1 MISIDDYVIDV
12 LMRDLV
18 GHDRR
23 VVSFLV
29 YLWFTGEQ
37 RKGNVVEASYRQIA
51 ESIGVSKSSAQ
62 AAVAPQAKAAGLD
75 QENGHCHAALQSAD
89 PLARLRKPQPRP
101 RLAKT
106 NQGPRVDRPLFH
118 ETQLV
123 VTAPL
128 APYNRLL
135 LWRRR
140 AR

>member
-1 MISIDDYVIDV
+1 MISLDDYVIDV

-62 AAVAPQAKAAGLD
+62 AAVGWLIKRKLLAAT
-75 QENGHCHAALQSAD
+75 
-89 PLARLRKPQPRP
+89 K
-101 RLAKT
+101 KT
-106 NQGPRVDRPLFH
+106 
-118 ETQLV
+118 
-123 VTAPL
+123 VTATPRYRVL
-128 APYNRLL
+128 AP
-135 LWRRR
+135 WREYESRGR
-140 AR
+140 GCE